1 MWFIFIA
8 VLIVVAVMLVFLL
21 MAIRLLASQ
30 AKQSLDGY
38 FMKNLEVYEELEEN
52 LSLRT
57 RELQGQIDGQEKK
70 LDILQKKQARME
82 EMTSAVRSR
91 KETAGGD
98 GILSMVQAVYRDGDF
113 MEDYSYI
120 RSRMRFSTESI
131 MKNVQGRIN
140 FQEDEKTEVCQGI
153 LDKFPE
159 DTLYQMIT
167 LPAESQKEVLETVL
181 SPMEEAVLEEYL
193 SETDRTEPDMLE
205 FMEYLHTYVRSHGNM
220 IHVRSARPGAVKIVP
235 DANVQVEEDPS
246 IHEGLKIIYKN
257 QLYDYSI

>member
-1 MWFIFIA
+1 MRLAFLYCGRETIFARKHIA
-8 VLIVVAVMLVFLL
+8 I
-21 MAIRLLASQ
+21 
-30 AKQSLDGY
+30 
-38 FMKNLEVYEELEEN
+38 
-52 LSLRT
+52 LSVSSVER
-57 RELQGQIDGQEKK
+57 
-70 LDILQKKQARME
+70 ARP
-82 EMTSAVRSR
+82 
-91 KETAGGD
+91 GGD

-153 LDKFPE
+153 LDKFPA

-205 FMEYLHTYVRSHGNM
+205 FMDYLHTYVRSHGNM